1 MSKNL
6 QHLNAVTQLRDNDSV
21 MNRLIGRYGN
31 FDLQPHDRHF
41 EELVNSIVSQQLSV
55 RAAQKIW
62 GRFLGFFDNSMPS
75 PERILAADDDS
86 LRSVGLS
93 YQKVGYIKDL
103 SAHVIDGRLELH
115 KATSLSNDRLI
126 SELTSVRGI
135 GTWSAHMFMIFSLGR
150 LDVLA
155 WGDLG
160 IRKSAMQLYSL
171 PRLPSQLELEALSDE
186 KGWSPFESVA
196 CWYLW
201 KNLDNKS

>member
-6 QHLNAVTQLRDNDSV
+6 QHLAALNQLRTSDPV
-21 MNRLIGRYGN
+21 MNRLIGIYGN

-41 EELVNSIVSQQLSV
+41 EELVSSIVSQQLSV

-62 GRFLGFFDNSMPS
+62 ERFLQLFDNSMPS
-75 PERILAADDDS
+75 PEQIRVADDDS
-86 LRSVGLS
+86 LRAVGLS
-93 YQKVGYIKDL
+93 YQKVSYIKDL
-103 SAHVIDGRLELH
+103 SAHVIDGRLELDTI
-115 KATSLSNDRLI
+115 KSLSNDQLI

-160 IRKSAMQLYSL
+160 IKKSAMQLYNL
-171 PRLPSQLELEALSDE
+171 PKLPDQLGLEALSDE
-186 KGWSPFESVA
+186 KGWPPYESVA

-201 KNLDNKS
+201 KNLDNKD